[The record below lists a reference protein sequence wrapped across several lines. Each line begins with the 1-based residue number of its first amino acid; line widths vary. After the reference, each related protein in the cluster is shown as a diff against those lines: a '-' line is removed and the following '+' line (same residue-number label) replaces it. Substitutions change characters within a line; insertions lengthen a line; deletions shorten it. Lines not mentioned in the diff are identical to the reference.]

1 MNRVNSL
8 RLAALLAVCGLSTA
22 ASAQSGQV
30 LYFENFDSI
39 ALGPNVEEGI
49 LTGTGGPQTN
59 VWTPDF
65 PAGWDRSFSLP
76 GVGVLEWQGWHIAD
90 GQWWQFTCG
99 DQRRGDFTLPARGG
113 LSRGGVAIADPDEWD
128 DFDANGLPPAGQGS
142 FDGFMTTP
150 AISLVGVQP
159 NTLSISFFS
168 SWRDETPQQAA
179 LDVSFDGGA
188 TFSPVFVWSS
198 DPASPDF
205 KNDATN
211 EIVTYAVA
219 NPAGATS
226 ARFRFALTQAG
237 NNWWW
242 AVDSIQ
248 VSGDRAANAGDVP
261 GFSFVQAETFN
272 DTARPIIEVGP
283 AIGASSYEVIV
294 AKDADFTDVRLV
306 ASVGQSGPFQIPAIS
321 NGIYYVKTA
330 ALSVL
335 GARRES
341 ENSVR
346 IVVDNPIFADLDG
359 NGSLNFFDISRY
371 VQIFNQGCP

>member
-1 MNRVNSL
+1 MNRVNSI

-30 LYFENFDSI
+30 LYFENFDDI
-39 ALGPNVEEGI
+39 ALGPNLEEGI
-49 LTGTGGPQTN
+49 FTGEGGPQTN

-76 GVGVLEWQGWHIAD
+76 GVGVREWQGWHIAD

-99 DQRRGDFTLPARGG
+99 DQRRSEFTLPARGG

-128 DFDANGLPPAGQGS
+128 DFDANGLPPAGQGT

-150 AISLVGVQP
+150 AISLDGVEP
-159 NTLSISFFS
+159 GTLSISFFS

-205 KNDATN
+205 KNDAPN

-248 VSGDRAANAGDVP
+248 VSGDRPGSPANAP

-272 DTARPIIEVGP
+272 DTARPIIEIGQAVG
-283 AIGASSYEVIV
+283 ADSYSVVV
-294 AKDADFTDVRLV
+294 AKDEAFTDIRLE
-306 ASVGQSGPFQIPAIS
+306 ATTGQAGPLQIPAIP
-321 NGIYYVKTA
+321 NGIYFVKTIA
-330 ALSVL
+330 ENGVGS
-335 GARRES
+335 RDS

-359 NGSLNFFDISRY
+359 NGLLNFFDISRY
-371 VQIFNQGCP
+371 VQLFNEGCQ